1 MCNLF
6 MKKYMLSPKQKFC
19 FNVLKLAAIYQKIG
33 SVRMKKIWIP
43 LMLVALFVLAGCNK
57 AIPAEEAGQLFVDRV
72 VYDEDTKK
80 FTENFANGEELNKGF
95 KENEANFK
103 DNFTAGLI
111 SVGDA
116 VSKDEANELTELLN
130 HQIKEVT
137 SYDVKVKEAGKISN
151 VTYEVKGLD
160 FAAIMKETSKGITQK
175 MIADN
180 KLANDQNKIIEET
193 LQLLRENIKTAKAK
207 ETAVPIMIEM
217 KPEKGKWT
225 IVRGQRDQINNLY
238 FAFVAGVK
246 DQETL
251 TSDWNKAMEEVAKE
265 VQAELK

>member
-1 MCNLF
+1 MR
-6 MKKYMLSPKQKFC
+6 
-19 FNVLKLAAIYQKIG
+19 KLG
-33 SVRMKKIWIP
+33 IP
-43 LMLVALFVLAGCNK
+43 LLLVLLFFLAGCSK
-57 AIPAEEAGQLFVDRV
+57 AIPAEDAAKLFVDQV
-72 VYDEDTKK
+72 VYDKDAKK
-80 FTENFANGEELNKGF
+80 FTANFANGDELNKGF
-95 KENEANFK
+95 KENEKNFK

-116 VSKDEANELTELLN
+116 VSEDEANELTELLN

-137 SYDVKVKEAGKISN
+137 SYKVAIKEAGKISN
-151 VTYEVKGLD
+151 ITYEVKGLD

-175 MIADN
+175 IMADN
-180 KLANDQNKIIEET
+180 KLASDQNKIIEET
-193 LQLLRENIKTAKAK
+193 LQLLRENIKVAKAK
-207 ETAVPIMIEM
+207 EEAVPIMIEM

-225 IVRGQRDQINNLY
+225 IVRGQREQINNLY

-251 TSDWNKAMEEVAKE
+251 TNDWNKAMEEVAKE